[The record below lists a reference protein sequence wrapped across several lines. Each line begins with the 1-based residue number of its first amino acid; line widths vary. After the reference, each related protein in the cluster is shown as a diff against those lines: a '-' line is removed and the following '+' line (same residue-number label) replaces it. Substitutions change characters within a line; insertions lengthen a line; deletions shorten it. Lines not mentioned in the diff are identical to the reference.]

1 MWNKWQQTQPIAS
14 RILRNSLAKER
25 LAHAMLFHGQPLA
38 IQLELAR
45 TVIQAKLCQ
54 ATMLERPC
62 GQCSAC
68 QRVMSGNHPDV
79 ITIEADGASIKKE
92 QVQQLQHDLSQTS
105 FETGEQFY
113 ILVAA
118 ELMTTQA
125 ANSLLKFLE
134 EPTGKQTAFL
144 LVSNPTKVLP
154 TILSRVQIIQLLPP
168 NQQQRLTQMVHNG
181 LDEQLA
187 FYANV
192 LTADYERL
200 YEYVNDEQFR
210 QMVKDLELYLEQLEV
225 QGQSPLIAQIT
236 LEKWCGKRQQALEVI
251 ALLVAVYEHAFH
263 QRQQPHLNISQKLQQ
278 QLNRQQC
285 QQRLQQLVKL
295 EQNLRANA
303 LVALALTTYH
313 IALVNGSE
321 A

>member
-1 MWNKWQQTQPIAS
+1 MWNKWQQTQPIAT
-14 RILRNSLAKER
+14 RILQNSLAKER
-25 LAHAMLFHGQPLA
+25 LAHALLFHGQPLA

-45 TVIQAKLCQ
+45 TVIQAKLCRTPG
-54 ATMLERPC
+54 ARPC
-62 GQCSAC
+62 GMCSTC
-68 QRVMSGNHPDV
+68 QRIMSGNHPDV
-79 ITIEADGASIKKE
+79 ITIEADGASIKKD
-92 QVQQLQHDLSQTS
+92 QIQQLQHDLSQTS
-105 FETGEQFY
+105 FETDEQFY

-118 ELMTTQA
+118 ETMTIQA

-154 TILSRVQIIQLLPP
+154 TILSRVQILQLLPP
-168 NQQQRLTQMVHNG
+168 NQQQRLTEMVHQG
-181 LDEQLA
+181 LDEQRA

-200 YEYVNDEQFR
+200 YQLVGDEEFR
-210 QMVKDLELYLEQLEV
+210 KMIKDLELYLEQLEV
-225 QGQSPLIAQIT
+225 QKQAPVIAQIT
-236 LEKWCGKRQQALEVI
+236 IEKWCQKRQSALEII

-263 QRQQPHLNISQKLQQ
+263 QRQQPIVTISEKIQT
-278 QLNRQQC
+278 QLDRQAC

-295 EQNLRANA
+295 EKNLRANA
-303 LVALALTTYH
+303 LVTLALTSYH
-313 IALVNGSE
+313 IALMNGSE

>member
-1 MWNKWQQTQPIAS
+1 MWTKWQQTQPIAT
-14 RILRNSLAKER
+14 RILQNSLAKER
-25 LAHAMLFHGQPLA
+25 LAHALLFHGQPLA
-38 IQLELAR
+38 TQLELAR

-54 ATMLERPC
+54 NPNKPC
-62 GQCSAC
+62 GQCSTC
-68 QRVMSGNHPDV
+68 QRIMKGNHPDV

-92 QVQQLQHDLSQTS
+92 QVQQLQHDLAQTS
-105 FETGEQFY
+105 FETDEQFY

-134 EPTGKQTAFL
+134 EPSGKQTAFL

-168 NQQQRLTQMVHNG
+168 NQQQRITEMVQQG
-181 LDEQLA
+181 LDEKLA

-192 LTADYERL
+192 LTADYEQL
-200 YEYVNDEQFR
+200 YQLVGDEQFR
-210 QMVKDLELYLEQLEV
+210 QMVKDLELYLEQLEI

-236 LEKWCGKRQQALEVI
+236 LEKWCSKRQQALEVI
-251 ALLVAVYEHAFH
+251 ALLVAVYEHVLH
-263 QRQQPHLNISQKLQQ
+263 QRQQPQLPVSQTMQQ
-278 QLNRQQC
+278 QLSRQQC

-295 EQNLRANA
+295 EKNLRANA

-313 IALVNGSE
+313 IALTNGSE